1 MRRVLGFGTV
11 NRLLLGG
18 GARQVDTCLVCH
30 RAVREDEQCLEIR
43 GGRLV
48 LRGCLTYRMRRQTRR
63 R

>member
-1 MRRVLGFGTV
+1 MLGLGTV

-18 GARQVDTCLVCH
+18 GARRLDTCLVCRH
-30 RAVREDEQCLEIR
+30 AVREDEQCLEIR

-48 LRGCLTYRMRRQTRR
+48 HRGCSTYRMRRQTRR